1 MSLKQFVKQFTDERW
16 TIGFIRN
23 SLDSILSGEQ
33 LVVDWVRHNIT
44 DAWFADP
51 FILDVTAD
59 EIQVLVEE
67 FPKALHRGRISK
79 LTIDRASL
87 QLKQVDVIKELPT
100 HMSFPV
106 VIRSN
111 EDFVYLLPEN
121 GEAGQLTLYK
131 FYPADNRIETLASV
145 LDEEVKDATPFQVG
159 DQQFLFCTRRPNIN
173 GNLLSLYQWDESL
186 KKYAFVKE
194 YRFDENL
201 ARMAGDCFAHNGK
214 YYRPAQECNVQYGHA
229 VSLQEVTCG
238 GESLSTISSLNPE
251 QLTFKEI
258 RRMYSPHPKLNI
270 GMHTFNMYKGYIVT
284 DALGFDNMWLRKLI
298 ACIRP
303 R

>member
-1 MSLKQFVKQFTDERW
+1 MSLKRFVKQFTDERW

-23 SLDSILSGEQ
+23 SLDSILTGEPIA
-33 LVVDWVRHNIT
+33 VDWVRHNIS

-51 FILDVTAD
+51 FILDVTEN
-59 EIQVLVEE
+59 EIHVLVEE

-79 LTIDRASL
+79 LTIDRTTF

-106 VIRSN
+106 IIRTN
-111 EDFVYLLPEN
+111 ENFVYLLPEN

-131 FYPADNRIETLASV
+131 YYPAENRLETLVSV
-145 LDEEVKDATPFQVG
+145 LDEGVADAIPFKMG
-159 DQQFLFCTRRPNIN
+159 DEQYLFCTRRPNVN
-173 GNLLSLYQWDESL
+173 GNQLSLFQWNESL

-201 ARMAGDCFAHNGK
+201 ARMAGDCFIHNGK

-229 VSLQEVTCG
+229 VSLQEVTCA
-238 GESLSTISSLNPE
+238 GESLSGINSLDPE

-258 RRMYSPHPKLNI
+258 RRMYSVHPYLNV

-298 ACIRP
+298 ARIRP
-303 R
+303 

>member
-1 MSLKQFVKQFTDERW
+1 MSLKRFVKQFTDERW

-33 LVVDWVRHNIT
+33 LVVDWVSHNIS

-59 EIQVLVEE
+59 EIHVLVEE
-67 FPKALHRGRISK
+67 FPKALYRGRISK
-79 LTIDRASL
+79 LTIDRATL

-106 VIRSN
+106 IIRTN

-121 GEAGQLTLYK
+121 GEAGRLTLYK
-131 FYPADNRIETLASV
+131 YYPIDNRIETLASV
-145 LDEEVKDATPFQVG
+145 LDEAVSDATPFTIG
-159 DQQFLFCTRRPNIN
+159 DEQFLFCTRRPNIN
-173 GNLLSLYQWDESL
+173 GNQLSLFQWNESL

-201 ARMAGDCFAHNGK
+201 ARMAGDCFIHNGK

-229 VSLQEVTCG
+229 VVL
-238 GESLSTISSLNPE
+238 
-251 QLTFKEI
+251 
-258 RRMYSPHPKLNI
+258 
-270 GMHTFNMYKGYIVT
+270 
-284 DALGFDNMWLRKLI
+284 
-298 ACIRP
+298 
-303 R
+303 